1 MFKVPLPRKFRYP
14 FYCVIEIFKRL
25 QVFRCIDEQYPSTRS
40 VRIFRLKLAKC
51 FGAMFWVCD
60 VISMIRLQTTTR
72 KHASESRQIIRL
84 FSTFLVIVFYVIA
97 MLTYLKALGIESDY
111 HTQ

>member
-40 VRIFRLKLAKC
+40 VRIFRLKRAKY
-51 FGAMFWVCD
+51 FGAMF
-60 VISMIRLQTTTR
+60 
-72 KHASESRQIIRL
+72 
-84 FSTFLVIVFYVIA
+84 
-97 MLTYLKALGIESDY
+97 
-111 HTQ
+111 